1 MAKWNLVEREKRM
14 EREMRKKEKSQK
26 KSKRNIG
33 CSIVMY
39 FMLIGIF
46 IGIGAAVAI
55 IMGIVT
61 DAPTIDL
68 SDYTITNISTVF
80 YDKDGKEIDGETSD
94 TYQPTAFGSYYC
106 KLYASKD
113 DQTSQPVNSK
123 TIVISESRITATVS
137 VNTTK
142 AYTNIPLEVT
152 VTYNV
157 EAADA
162 KYQWVKPDN
171 NSGDDVIV

>member
-80 YDKDGKEIDGETSD
+80 YDKDGKEID
-94 TYQPTAFGSYYC
+94 TAHS
-106 KLYASKD
+106 
-113 DQTSQPVNSK
+113 
-123 TIVISESRITATVS
+123 
-137 VNTTK
+137 
-142 AYTNIPLEVT
+142 
-152 VTYNV
+152 
-157 EAADA
+157 
-162 KYQWVKPDN
+162 
-171 NSGDDVIV
+171 